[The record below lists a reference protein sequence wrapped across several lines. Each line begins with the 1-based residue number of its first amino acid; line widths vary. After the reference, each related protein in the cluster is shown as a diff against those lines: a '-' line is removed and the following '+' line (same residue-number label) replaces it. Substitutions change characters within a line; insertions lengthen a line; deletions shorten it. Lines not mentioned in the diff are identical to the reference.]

1 MTTTT
6 TTPTK
11 TVTAKGAATMKPAT
25 PKPSTPNRGATV
37 LKTTLVVG
45 SIVATLLGANLAAR
59 QDQLAATAAITT
71 TATGST
77 LVTAPQAVAAVP
89 NLATATGVN
98 PSASDALLNMPL
110 APIPSLTIPT
120 VTRSQS
126 SR

>member
-11 TVTAKGAATMKPAT
+11 TVTAKGAGTMKPTA
-25 PKPSTPNRGATV
+25 PNRGATL

-59 QDQLAATAAITT
+59 QDQLAASAAITT